1 MAQDN
6 DNANNNSSHG
16 STANN
21 GADVLVDTL
30 LANGVDVCFANPGT
44 SEMHFV
50 AALDRKPQMR
60 CILGLFEG
68 VVTGAADG
76 YARMADKPACTLLH
90 TGPGLANA
98 LANMHNARR
107 ANTPM
112 VNIVGD
118 HASYHLHHDAPLTS
132 DIESLAR
139 PMSRW
144 VGRARHANEVARQAA
159 EAVHQSTTLGG
170 GVSTLILPAD
180 AAWSE
185 TSTSPVHAPAPETLE
200 LDASALRASVRAL
213 RDRGDGK
220 TLLMLSGR
228 ALRED
233 ALLIAQA
240 IAERTGAHLIAQ
252 QSNARAQ
259 RGRGRVSIE
268 RVPYN
273 VDAAVKLLAP
283 YQRAI
288 LIGAKAPV
296 AFFAYPGKPGSMLP
310 ADCEITTLC
319 PPGGDPLEALQQLA
333 EAVGAAR
340 KPESLLALPNMAAAD
355 KLGWSSATPIN
366 ALTFAQAMAELIPAN
381 AIVCD
386 ESVSSGR
393 DFFRYTMQAAPH
405 DYLQITGGAI
415 GNGIPLATGAAVAC
429 PDRKVVLMQAD
440 GSGMYT
446 LQGLWT
452 QAREQLDVLN
462 IIIANRSYAILRGEF
477 KSVGAGE
484 PGRNASRMLDLDNPA
499 IDWLAIA
506 RGCGMEAVRVSHI
519 AALGDA
525 VRAAL
530 GRKGPFLIEAVL

>member
-1 MAQDN
+1 M
-6 DNANNNSSHG
+6 DNANSPTSNHP
-16 STANN
+16 TQN

-30 LANGVDVCFANPGT
+30 LANQIDVCFANPGT

-68 VVTGAADG
+68 VVTGAAVG
-76 YARMADKPACTLLH
+76 YARMAEKPACTLLH

-118 HASYHLHHDAPLTS
+118 HASYHLHYDAALTS

-139 PMSRW
+139 PMSKW
-144 VGRARHANEVARQAA
+144 VGRVRHAGEVAQQAA
-159 EAVHQSTTLGG
+159 EAIHQSTTLGG
-170 GVSTLILPAD
+170 GVTTLILPAD

-185 TSTSPVHAPAPETLE
+185 TSVSTVLAKPAEALQ
-200 LDASALRASVRAL
+200 LDDAALRQSVRAL
-213 RDRGDGK
+213 ASKEDGK
-220 TLLMLSGR
+220 TLIMLSGR

-233 ALLIAQA
+233 ALAIAQS
-240 IAERTGAHLIAQ
+240 IAERTGAHLLAQ
-252 QSNARAQ
+252 QSNARTQ
-259 RGRGRVSIE
+259 RGRGRVAIE

-273 VDAAVKLLAP
+273 VDAALKLLAP
-283 YQRAI
+283 YQRVI
-288 LIGAKAPV
+288 CIGAKAPV

-310 ADCEITTLC
+310 ANCEVITLS
-319 PPGGDPLEALQQLA
+319 PLGGDALQALQHLA
-333 EAVGAAR
+333 EAVGANG
-340 KPESLLALPNMAAAD
+340 KPQSLIAQPHLEASEQLS
-355 KLGWSSATPIN
+355 WSTATPIN
-366 ALTFAQAMAELIPAN
+366 PLTFAQAMAELIPEN

-393 DFFRYTMQAAPH
+393 DFFRHTMQAAPH

-440 GSGMYT
+440 GSAMYT

-462 IIIANRSYAILRGEF
+462 IILSNRTYAILKGEF
-477 KSVGAGE
+477 KSVGAGT
-484 PGRNASRMLDLDNPA
+484 PGKNARQMLDLDNPA
-499 IDWLAIA
+499 LDWLAIA
-506 RGCGMEAVRVSHI
+506 KGCGIESVRATHI
-519 AALGDA
+519 AELGDA

-530 GRKGPFLIEAVL
+530 KRKGPFLIEAVF